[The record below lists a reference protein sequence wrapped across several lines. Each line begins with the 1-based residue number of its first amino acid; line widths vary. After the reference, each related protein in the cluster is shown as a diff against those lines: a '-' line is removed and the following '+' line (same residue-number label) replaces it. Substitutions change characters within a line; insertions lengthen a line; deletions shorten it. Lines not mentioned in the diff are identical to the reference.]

1 MTARTWTGRPDEG
14 RPVEKAGQG
23 VQGQCTAPSSLN
35 AGVLV
40 LFTGD
45 LEADADAITEAVGP
59 AYSAIVA
66 AQVTAGADD
75 HPLVLSR
82 GAAAAAADLTAQ
94 LGSDAFARSFVARMT
109 DALVLEVTK

>member
-14 RPVEKAGQG
+14 RPVKNTGRGDRGQS
-23 VQGQCTAPSSLN
+23 TAPAPLN

-59 AYSAIVA
+59 TYGAIIGA
-66 AQVTAGADD
+66 HLEAGASVR
-75 HPLVLSR
+75 PLVLR
-82 GAAAAAADLTAQ
+82 RTPTGAAVDLAAE

-109 DALVLEVTK
+109 DALAREVTK